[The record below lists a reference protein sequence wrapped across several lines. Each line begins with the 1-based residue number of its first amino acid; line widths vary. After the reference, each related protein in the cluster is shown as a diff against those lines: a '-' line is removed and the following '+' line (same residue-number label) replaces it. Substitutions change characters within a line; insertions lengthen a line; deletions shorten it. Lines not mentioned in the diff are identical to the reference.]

1 MAAPGAD
8 RSAKGQGGSDQ
19 TSAEALKSIEWP
31 RRLTL
36 IGLWAERLARA
47 FWPLWSILLLAFS
60 AVAFGLHDFGS
71 LLQLQIGLGLVALAA
86 LIALVWGWRKFR
98 RPTSDE
104 ALIRLDASLPGRPIA
119 TLRDAQAIGA
129 DDAQSVAVWRVHLA
143 RMAEKARAARAVP
156 PDLQLASRDRLSLR
170 YVALTAA
177 VMAALFGS
185 FWRAAEVVAIGPG
198 PAQAIPSGP
207 TWEGWARP
215 PAYTGK
221 PVLYLNDITAP
232 EFEVPVGSRIQI
244 RVYGDQD
251 GPAIEQTIAQVAP
264 PAPAGEVTAAVP
276 EGLRGLTELVVSQSG
291 RLSIGGTGG
300 TGREW
305 QVIATPDNAPSVEL
319 TGEMGREADGRFR
332 QKFKASDDYG
342 VTAGRVTI
350 SLDAD
355 KVIRRY
361 GLEIAPETSDPVTL
375 DLPMPVKGDRREVTQ
390 TLVDDLSEHLFSNMP
405 VSMVFSVSDAAGNE
419 GQAQPLQVTL
429 PGKRFFDPMANA
441 VVEMRRDILW
451 NRENL
456 PRVLQLLKAIGN
468 RPEELAR
475 SQNAAKRLRVLV
487 RGADAMA
494 QPLTDTQ
501 RDEVAKELWEIA
513 FMFEEGDLNNAFE
526 RLQRAQDRLE
536 EAMRNGA
543 SPEEINDLMKE
554 MQQAMREYLKELR
567 AQDQANGNQD
577 GKDGQ
582 DGQGGQGGGR
592 TITDDQ
598 LQKLLDE
605 IERLMKEGKT
615 AEAMQLMEELRQL
628 MENLE
633 VQNGPGGQGEG
644 QGQGQGTMRDLGETL
659 KDQQGLSDDAY
670 RDMQRGRNGQGGG
683 TDPGELADR
692 QRELRDR
699 LNEMQNG
706 KMPGDGSEKGEEGRE
721 RLGEAE
727 QAMREAEEAL
737 RQGDL
742 AGALDKQAE
751 AMERMRQGMRDL
763 GEALADIERE
773 PGAEGGNQ
781 DPREARRVDPNA
793 VDPLGREPGSSAR
806 IGSDRNMVQ
815 NTPDQRAQEL
825 LDEIRRR
832 SGEAARPDAELD
844 YLRRLLE
851 LF

>member
-1 MAAPGAD
+1 MAA
-8 RSAKGQGGSDQ
+8 RKSDQ
-19 TSAEALKSIEWP
+19 SSDRLSQDALKSLEWP

-36 IGLWAERLARA
+36 AGLWAERLSRA
-47 FWPLWSILLLAFS
+47 FWPLWTILLLAF
-60 AVAFGLHDFGS
+60 AAAAFGLHDLGS
-71 LLQLQIGLGLVALAA
+71 LMQVQIGIGLVALAA
-86 LIALVWGWRKFR
+86 LVALVWGWRKFR

-104 ALIRLDASLPGRPIA
+104 ALIRLDATLPGRPIA
-119 TLRDAQAIGA
+119 TLRDIQVIGA
-129 DDAQSVAVWRVHLA
+129 ADAQSAAVWRVHLA

-156 PDLQLASRDRLSLR
+156 PDLQLASRDRWSLR

-177 VMAALFGS
+177 VMAAVFGS
-185 FWRAAEVVAIGPG
+185 FWRATEVVSLGPG

-207 TWEGWARP
+207 VWEGWARP

-221 PVLYLNDITAP
+221 PVLYLNDITAG
-232 EFEVPVGSRIQI
+232 EFEVPVGSKIQI
-244 RVYGDQD
+244 RIYGEGD

-264 PAPAGEVTAAVP
+264 PAPEAETAAAAVP

-291 RLSIGGTGG
+291 RLAIEGNG
-300 TGREW
+300 GREW
-305 QVIATPDNAPSVEL
+305 QVIATPDNGPSVEVS
-319 TGEMGREADGRFR
+319 GEMGREADGRFK
-332 QKFKASDDYG
+332 QGFKATDDYG
-342 VTAGRVTI
+342 VTAGKVTI

-361 GLEIAPETSDPVTL
+361 GLEIAPETWDPVVL
-375 DLPMPVKGDRREVTQ
+375 DLPMPMKGDRREITQ
-390 TLVDDLSEHLFSNMP
+390 TLVDDLSEHVFSNMP
-405 VSMVFSVSDAAGNE
+405 VSMIFSVTDAAGNE
-419 GQAQPLQVTL
+419 GRAQPLAVTL

-441 VVEMRRDILW
+441 VIEMRRDILW

-468 RPEELAR
+468 RPEDLPR

-487 RGADAMA
+487 RGVDAMA
-494 QPLTDTQ
+494 QPLTTEQ

-513 FMFEEGDLNNAFE
+513 FMFEEGDLGNAME

-543 SPEEINDLMKE
+543 SPEEIDELMKE
-554 MQQAMREYLKELR
+554 MQQAMREYLKELG
-567 AQDQANGNQD
+567 QQAPQNGDRQD
-577 GKDGQ
+577 GEG
-582 DGQGGQGGGR
+582 GSQGGQ
-592 TITDDQ
+592 TITQDQ
-598 LQKLLDE
+598 LQQMLDE

-615 AEAMQLMEELRQL
+615 AEAMALMEELRQL

-633 VQNGPGGQGEG
+633 VQQGQGQGGEGQG

-659 KDQQGLSDDAY
+659 KNQQGLSDDAY
-670 RDMQRGRNGQGGG
+670 RDMQRGRNGQEG

-692 QRELRDR
+692 QRELRER
-699 LNEMQNG
+699 LNDMQNG
-706 KMPGDGSEKGEEGRE
+706 KMPGDGSAKGEEGRE

-727 QAMREAEEAL
+727 RAMREAEDAL

-742 AGALDKQAE
+742 TGALDKQAE
-751 AMERMRQGMRDL
+751 AMEQLRQGMRDF
-763 GEALADIERE
+763 GDALADMERE
-773 PGAEGGNQ
+773 PGQDNGNQ
-781 DPREARRVDPNA
+781 DPRDARRVDPNA
-793 VDPLGREPGSSAR
+793 VDPLGREPGDSAR
-806 IGSDRNMVQ
+806 IGSDRNMVE
-815 NTPDQRAQEL
+815 NNPDQRAQEL

-844 YLRRLLE
+844 YLKRLLD